1 MTMLYFF
8 QFFIIIG
15 EVKEKHFLKIFISWQ
30 IVFSRLLKQSQTTVV
45 LIGLNYFDDGL
56 EIVDVVQHVADE
68 LVINTFLIFI
78 FA

>member
-1 MTMLYFF
+1 MTMLNFF

-68 LVINTFLIFI
+68 LVINTFFIFI